1 MAEYRIIIAD
11 GHFLVRKG
19 LKAIVKENK
28 GLRIIDEAENV
39 EDLAIKVEQYKP
51 DIVTVDVSEPY
62 FPLDD
67 ITKIITQNRNTKF
80 IAISATMGKQTV
92 LSCIDAGV
100 QGYLLK
106 ECGEEEIVDAFMSSL
121 KGEKFFCRKVLDLM
135 LDKTEVPRVSSDENC
150 EPLEL
155 SDRETEILKHIA
167 EGFTNKEI
175 ADLLFLSTHTVAT
188 HRKNIMHKLNISNTA
203 GLVMYAV
210 KENIISPN

>member
-1 MAEYRIIIAD
+1 MAEFRIIIAD

-51 DIVTVDVSEPY
+51 DIVTIDISEPY
-62 FPLDD
+62 FPLED
-67 ITKIITQNRNTKF
+67 ITRIIAQNNQTKF
-80 IAISATMGKQTV
+80 IAISASMGKQTV
-92 LSCIDAGV
+92 LGCIDAGIH
-100 QGYLLK
+100 GYLLK

-121 KGEKFFCRKVLDLM
+121 KGEKFFCRKVLDLII
-135 LDKTEVPRVSSDENC
+135 DRNDVPGLNTDDNC
-150 EPLEL
+150 DPLEL

-175 ADLLFLSTHTVAT
+175 ADLLFLSTHTIAT
-188 HRKNIMHKLNISNTA
+188 HRKNIMHKLKISNTA